1 MLGSSLA
8 SAACSHWIAVWTSQ
22 AIAETWPQRLDD
34 TIARRDW
41 GWEPEYSLDAMSADM
56 LDHLSKAG
64 AAVRPEAVEALTE
77 DVRRA
82 AEKREQMMKFLAAQA
97 DETVKV

>member
-1 MLGSSLA
+1 
-8 SAACSHWIAVWTSQ
+8 
-22 AIAETWPQRLDD
+22 
-34 TIARRDW
+34 
-41 GWEPEYSLDAMSADM
+41 MSADM